1 MGRQARRLERRS
13 SQVLGSR
20 ARVSTPIVTRVFDNF
35 SAASAPGGLRRLHL
49 EPRAYFLDGAGH
61 VRELSWWGGGW
72 HDRDVTSDAGSQPA
86 VAGSAVAAMG
96 IVGEDVEGV
105 RSST

>member
-1 MGRQARRLERRS
+1 
-13 SQVLGSR
+13 
-20 ARVSTPIVTRVFDNF
+20 
-35 SAASAPGGLRRLHL
+35 
-49 EPRAYFLDGAGH
+49 
-61 VRELSWWGGGW
+61 LSWWGGGW